1 MTIQKPSYLVAGVIV
16 GAIIGIFETLVV
28 NLALVEISISPF
40 FSLYFGILFL
50 IVGGL
55 IFLRVHNHDHLYT
68 DQYQKM
74 CLMVFAGAIIFSG
87 FLCFLLDRRMFA
99 GLASWL
105 KVPLYG
111 ILGLSIAFALT
122 FSAVYIATSREAKPK
137 PLPTSLWQVDVLN
150 YLLGFLQQEVAKPLV
165 ESTTQVYLVLMAST
179 VMGAIFGLTFG
190 LLGVMDEQNYR
201 LRVALMQEEHYCYP
215 IGTILGALTGF
226 GNEYVRQQQDYLYS
240 NVGRTLFDDDI

>member
-122 FSAVYIATSREAKPK
+122 FSAV
-137 PLPTSLWQVDVLN
+137 DVLN